1 VDTEAQLSFRS
12 MQGDKGMAHPR
23 EIERLV
29 VALMAQAVDTEALV
43 TESGVVLDLT
53 IEGVRC
59 LLIRCDEPPAFA
71 ILSPREREIARMV
84 ANGLTNKTIAHL
96 LEISP
101 WTVSTHLRRIFA
113 KLRVTSR
120 AAMVARL
127 LTWKPGTQESPSAD
141 AFPASHEPCCDLSG
155 ASPGSRETS
164 KTRTPGTGPQTASR
178 GP

>member
-1 VDTEAQLSFRS
+1 
-12 MQGDKGMAHPR
+12 MGHPQ
-23 EIERLV
+23 EIQRLV

-53 IEGVRC
+53 VEGVRC
-59 LLIRCDEPPAFA
+59 LLIRCDGPPAFA
-71 ILSPREREIARMV
+71 ILSPREREVARMV

-127 LTWKPGTQESPSAD
+127 LTGKPATQEPLSVD
-141 AFPASHEPCCDLSG
+141 AFLASHDR
-155 ASPGSRETS
+155 A
-164 KTRTPGTGPQTASR
+164 AI
-178 GP
+178 